1 MATLVLTVVGSVLGG
16 PIGAAIGAS
25 IGQVVDHAVL
35 FKPKGREGPRL
46 ADLRIQTS
54 RYGDQIPQLFGA
66 MRVAGTVI
74 WATDLVE
81 HRSTSGGGKGKP
93 KTTTYTYSTSFA
105 VALSARQIG
114 SIGRIW
120 ADGNLLR
127 GSAGDFK
134 SPITSF
140 RVYAGSEDQAL
151 DSQIAAHRGAST
163 TPAHRGIAYA
173 VFQDLTL
180 TDFGNRIP
188 SLTFEVFADA
198 AAVPVADLAFDL
210 SDGLIAR
217 DAGSGLPA
225 VRGYA
230 ASGRS
235 VADALSPLVEG
246 YALGLRDGASGMSL
260 LPAGAIEAG
269 IVAEMVG
276 ARFNARAER
285 GVKARRARAEDVPVR
300 MSVRHYDPARDYQ
313 AGLQTSERGGAGRV
327 ERDLDLP
334 ASLSASE
341 ARALAEAQVQQL
353 WTGRRTLELRCDW
366 RALTLEP
373 GAVVT
378 IEGQSGRWRIERSE
392 WEAMGVRLALRQVG
406 GAGVLAPPADAGT
419 SISQADV
426 LHGATTLRVADLPMP
441 GDALLTEPL
450 VVAAAAGAQAG
461 WRVAELFVEDAT
473 TGGLTSIG
481 GTAPSAIVGTVL
493 ATPSA
498 AASPALFD
506 TVSAIDVQLLN
517 GVMTLA
523 SADDASLLR
532 GANMAL
538 VGGEVIQFGVASQT
552 GPDTWRLTRLLR
564 GRRGTEWAMTGHAGG
579 EAFLLLDQT
588 SLLAIPSSYA
598 AMGSTL
604 LMDAIGIG
612 DTTPATASALVAGQ
626 AVLPLSPVHV
636 RAIQSGG
643 DWQFGWVRRS
653 RIGWQWL
660 DGVDAPLGEAQESYR
675 IDLKRAGAVFRSA
688 TVSAPAWTYAAASI
702 TADNLAGITGA
713 VTAEIRQIGDFGASR
728 PVTLNFLI

>member
-1 MATLVLTVVGSVLGG
+1 MATLVLTVVGTVLGG

-74 WATDLVE
+74 WATDLIE

-93 KTTTYTYSTSFA
+93 KTTTYSYSTSFA

-134 SPITSF
+134 SPVGGF
-140 RVYAGSEDQAL
+140 RVYIGDEDQAV
-151 DSQIAAHRGAST
+151 DSQIAAHRGASV

-173 VFQDLTL
+173 VFQDLLL

-188 SLTFEVFADA
+188 SLTFEVFADG
-198 AAVPVADLAFDL
+198 AAVPIADLAHDL
-210 SDGLIAR
+210 SARLIAP
-217 DAGSGLPA
+217 DAGSGVPS

-235 VADALSPLVEG
+235 VADALSPLADS
-246 YALGLRDGASGMSL
+246 YALALRDSASGISL
-260 LPAGAIEAG
+260 LPAGGIEAA
-269 IVAEMVG
+269 VDAEMIG
-276 ARFNARAER
+276 ARFNQREER
-285 GVKARRARAEDVPVR
+285 GLKSTRARAEDVPVR

-327 ERDLDLP
+327 ERDFDLP
-334 ASLSASE
+334 AALSATE
-341 ARALAEAQVQQL
+341 ARSVAEAQLQAL
-353 WTGRRTLELRCDW
+353 WTGRRALDLRCDW

-378 IEGQSGRWRIERSE
+378 VDGQSGRWQIERSE
-392 WEAMGVRLALRQVG
+392 WEAMGVRLSLRQVG
-406 GAGVLAPPADAGT
+406 GAGVAAPPADAG
-419 SISQADV
+419 SGILQADV
-426 LHGATTLRVADLPMP
+426 LHGATSLLVADLPMP
-441 GDALLTEPL
+441 GDELLTAPL
-450 VVAAAAGAQAG
+450 VVAAAAGTEAG
-461 WRVAELFVEDAT
+461 WRGAELFVEDAVT
-473 TGGLTSIG
+473 AGLTSIG
-481 GTAPSAIVGTVL
+481 GTAPSAIMGAVL
-493 ATPSA
+493 SGPSG

-506 TVSAIDVQLLN
+506 MVSALDVQLLN
-517 GVMTLA
+517 SAMILA
-523 SADDASLLR
+523 SVDDASLLR

-538 VGGEVIQFGVASQT
+538 VGNEVIQFGVATQT

-564 GRRGTEWAMTGHAGG
+564 GRRGTEWAMTGHGAS
-579 EAFLLLDQT
+579 EPFLLLDQT

-598 AMGSTL
+598 VLGSTL
-604 LMDAIGIG
+604 LMDAIGVG
-612 DTTPATASALVAGQ
+612 DATPATASAVVAGQ
-626 AVLPLSPVHV
+626 AVLPLSPVHAQAL
-636 RAIQSGG
+636 RSGG

-660 DGVDAPLGEAQESYR
+660 DDVDAPLGEALESYR
-675 IDLKRAGAVFRSA
+675 IDLKYSGTVFRTA
-688 TVSAPAWTYAAASI
+688 TVGAPIWIYDAASI
-702 TADNLAGITGA
+702 ASDNGAGITGT
-713 VTAEIRQIGDFGASR
+713 VTVEIRQIGDLGVSR
-728 PVTLNFLI
+728 PAYLTITI

>member
-1 MATLVLTVVGSVLGG
+1 
-16 PIGAAIGAS
+16 
-25 IGQVVDHAVL
+25 
-35 FKPKGREGPRL
+35 
-46 ADLRIQTS
+46 
-54 RYGDQIPQLFGA
+54 
-66 MRVAGTVI
+66 
-74 WATDLVE
+74 
-81 HRSTSGGGKGKP
+81 
-93 KTTTYTYSTSFA
+93 
-105 VALSARQIG
+105 
-114 SIGRIW
+114 
-120 ADGNLLR
+120 
-127 GSAGDFK
+127 
-134 SPITSF
+134 
-140 RVYAGSEDQAL
+140 
-151 DSQIAAHRGAST
+151 
-163 TPAHRGIAYA
+163 
-173 VFQDLTL
+173 
-180 TDFGNRIP
+180 
-188 SLTFEVFADA
+188 
-198 AAVPVADLAFDL
+198 
-210 SDGLIAR
+210 
-217 DAGSGLPA
+217 
-225 VRGYA
+225 
-230 ASGRS
+230 
-235 VADALSPLVEG
+235 
-246 YALGLRDGASGMSL
+246 
-260 LPAGAIEAG
+260 
-269 IVAEMVG
+269 
-276 ARFNARAER
+276 
-285 GVKARRARAEDVPVR
+285 
-300 MSVRHYDPARDYQ
+300 
-313 AGLQTSERGGAGRV
+313 
-327 ERDLDLP
+327 
-334 ASLSASE
+334 
-341 ARALAEAQVQQL
+341 L

-406 GAGVLAPPADAGT
+406 GAGVARAASGCGQRAFRRQMCCTGPQP
-419 SISQADV
+419 
-426 LHGATTLRVADLPMP
+426 LRVADLPMP

-450 VVAAAAGAQAG
+450 VVAAAAGAQRRAG
-461 WRVAELFVEDAT
+461 VCAELFVEDAT
-473 TGGLTSIG
+473 TGWADLDRWHR
-481 GTAPSAIVGTVL
+481 AFRDQWATVL
-493 ATPSA
+493 SGPLPA

-660 DGVDAPLGEAQESYR
+660 DGVDAPLGEALESYR
-675 IDLKRAGAVFRSA
+675 IDLKRAGTVFRSA
-688 TVSAPAWTYAAASI
+688 TVSAPAIWIYAAASI
-702 TADNLAGITGA
+702 TADNLCGYY
-713 VTAEIRQIGDFGASR
+713 RRGDSR
-728 PVTLNFLI
+728 NPPDRRFRREPPCNPEFPYLESV